1 MCKCVYVV
9 ICLKFTTFVVAAT
22 VFSITRLLIFSCDL
36 LKIYYLCGSSNSRQN
51 CGAKRITV
59 VICLKFTTFVVA
71 ATVSERSLLTSTC
84 CDLLKIYYLC
94 GSSNSA
100 KLILTEALSVVICL
114 KFTTFVVAATVRNEV
129 VIHMLTL

>member
-1 MCKCVYVV
+1 M

-22 VFSITRLLIFSCDL
+22 VGVNGRQKRIGCDL

-114 KFTTFVVAATVRNEV
+114 KFTTFVVAATVARN
-129 VIHMLTL
+129 ICSFIS